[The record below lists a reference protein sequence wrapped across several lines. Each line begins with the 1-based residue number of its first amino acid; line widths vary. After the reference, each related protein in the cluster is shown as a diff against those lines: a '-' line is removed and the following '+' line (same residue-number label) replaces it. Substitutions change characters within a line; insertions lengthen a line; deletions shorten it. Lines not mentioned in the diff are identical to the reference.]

1 MGLVVVVVAFG
12 ADVFVVDVE
21 GIIVVL
27 AVVGFVLIL
36 DVAEVTIEL
45 VVGCSETFVMLPR
58 ADIVVIIKFKSQDE
72 NCIYEFACTIAK
84 IAQPS

>member
-45 VVGCSETFVMLPR
+45 VVGCSETFVALPR
-58 ADIVVIIKFKSQDE
+58 ADIVVQLNLSLRMKIILMMRL
-72 NCIYEFACTIAK
+72 
-84 IAQPS
+84 